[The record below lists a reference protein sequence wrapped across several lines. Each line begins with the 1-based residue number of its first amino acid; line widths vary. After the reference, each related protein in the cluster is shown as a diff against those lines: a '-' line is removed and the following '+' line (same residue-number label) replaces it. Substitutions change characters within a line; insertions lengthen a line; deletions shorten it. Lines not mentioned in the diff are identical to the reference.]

1 MRGEGCAEGGLATR
15 EDDWK
20 ADTAVAVAARDRA
33 TTAKPRRRGTSNSI
47 SSERMGGRAAVNGVA
62 LVKATHHA
70 GMLVWSHG
78 RLVDWSVD

>member
-33 TTAKPRRRGTSNSI
+33 TTAKPRRRGNSI
-47 SSERMGGRAAVNGVA
+47 SSERMGSRAAVNGVA

-70 GMLVWSHG
+70 WY
-78 RLVDWSVD
+78 